1 MVDFDEPNLAKA
13 VEALALEAVN
23 ALAFGAIRLD
33 AEGNVVFLSEAERRL
48 SGFRQDALG
57 RKFFTEI
64 APCMNNP
71 SFKNR
76 IDRALASGKLDL
88 AFGHVGDFGDRMRA
102 LDVRVQAAAAGG
114 CWIFLKRGD

>member
-33 AEGNVVFLSEAERRL
+33 AEGNVVFFSEAERRL

-57 RKFFTEI
+57 RAFFTEI